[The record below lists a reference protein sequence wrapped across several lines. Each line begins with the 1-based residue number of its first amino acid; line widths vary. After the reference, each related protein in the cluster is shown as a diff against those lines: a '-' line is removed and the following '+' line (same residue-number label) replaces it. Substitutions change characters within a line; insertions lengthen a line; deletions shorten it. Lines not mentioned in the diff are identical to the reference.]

1 MKNIILCG
9 APGCGK
15 GTQAEFIV
23 ANYGLTHLST
33 GQLMRS
39 VAASGSE
46 LGNLIDSYISQGH
59 LVPDDVTIRLL
70 EEYISQLPADT
81 KGLIFDGFPRT
92 LNQAV
97 QLERLMKKRG
107 DVNAILID
115 INVPEDELI
124 RRLLERG
131 KTSGRSDD
139 SDISIIKERL
149 AVYHDQTRPV
159 DDYYELHD
167 KYARIQGLGTIS
179 EIFGRIIQLPESPET
194 MHRLHFCQFLG

>member
-92 LNQAV
+92 PNQAV

-179 EIFGRIIQLPESPET
+179 EIFGRISRILNKIY
-194 MHRLHFCQFLG
+194 

>member
-23 ANYGLTHLST
+23 AHYGLTHLST
-33 GQLMRS
+33 GQMMRKE
-39 VAASGSE
+39 AESGSE
-46 LGNLIDSYISQGH
+46 LGKLIDSYISHGH
-59 LVPDDVTIRLL
+59 LVPDDVTIEMLDK
-70 EEYISQLPADT
+70 YISTLPSDT
-81 KGLIFDGFPRT
+81 KGVIFDGFPRT

-107 DVNAILID
+107 DETAILID

-139 SDISIIKERL
+139 SDLNIIKERL
-149 AVYHDQTRPV
+149 IVYHEQTRPV

-179 EIFGRIIQLPESPET
+179 EIFGRISRILNKIY
-194 MHRLHFCQFLG
+194 

>member
-1 MKNIILCG
+1 MLSSFDFCLSTFDYLLSTIMKNIILCG

-23 ANYGLTHLST
+23 AHYGLVHLST
-33 GQLMRS
+33 GQMMRRE
-39 VAASGSE
+39 AASG
-46 LGNLIDSYISQGH
+46 
-59 LVPDDVTIRLL
+59 
-70 EEYISQLPADT
+70 
-81 KGLIFDGFPRT
+81 DGFPRT

-107 DVNAILID
+107 DETAILID

-124 RRLLERG
+124 RRLIERG
-131 KTSGRSDD
+131 KISGRADD
-139 SDISIIKERL
+139 NLETIKERL
-149 AVYHDQTRPV
+149 VVYHEQTRPV

-179 EIFGRIIQLPESPET
+179 EIFGRISRILNKIY
-194 MHRLHFCQFLG
+194 

>member
-23 ANYGLTHLST
+23 AHYGLTHLST
-33 GQLMRS
+33 GQMMRKE
-39 VAASGSE
+39 AESGSE
-46 LGNLIDSYISQGH
+46 LGKLIDSYISHGH
-59 LVPDDVTIRLL
+59 LVPDDVTIEMLDK
-70 EEYISQLPADT
+70 YISSLPSDT
-81 KGLIFDGFPRT
+81 KGVIFDGFPRT

-107 DVNAILID
+107 DETAILID
-115 INVPEDELI
+115 INVPEEELI
-124 RRLLERG
+124 RRLLVRG

-139 SDISIIKERL
+139 SDLNIIKERL
-149 AVYHDQTRPV
+149 IVYHEQTRPV

-179 EIFGRIIQLPESPET
+179 EIFGRISRILNKIY
-194 MHRLHFCQFLG
+194 

>member
-15 GTQAEFIV
+15 GTQSEFIV
-23 ANYGLTHLST
+23 ANFGLTHLST

-39 VAASGSE
+39 EAASGTE
-46 LGNLIDSYISQGH
+46 LGNLINSYISQGH

-70 EEYISQLPADT
+70 EKFIEGLPADT
-81 KGLIFDGFPRT
+81 KGVIFDGFPRT

-107 DVNAILID
+107 DSTAMLID

-124 RRLLERG
+124 RRLVERG

-139 SDISIIKERL
+139 SDIAIIKERL

-179 EIFGRIIQLPESPET
+179 EIYGRISRILKKIYT
-194 MHRLHFCQFLG
+194 N

>member
-15 GTQAEFIV
+15 GTQSEFIV
-23 ANYGLTHLST
+23 ANFGLTHLST
-33 GQLMRS
+33 GQLMRRE
-39 VAASGSE
+39 AESGTE
-46 LGNLIDSYISQGH
+46 LGNLINSYISQGH
-59 LVPDDVTIRLL
+59 LVPDDVTIQLL
-70 EEYISQLPADT
+70 EKFIDELPADT
-81 KGLIFDGFPRT
+81 KGIIFDGFPRT

-107 DVNAILID
+107 DSTAMLID

-139 SDISIIKERL
+139 SNIDIIKERL
-149 AVYHDQTRPV
+149 TVYHDQTRPV

-179 EIFGRIIQLPESPET
+179 EIYGRISRILKKIY
-194 MHRLHFCQFLG
+194 

>member
-70 EEYISQLPADT
+70 EEYIEQLPADT

-139 SDISIIKERL
+139 SDINIIKERL

-167 KYARIQGLGTIS
+167 KYARIQGLGSIS
-179 EIFGRIIQLPESPET
+179 DIFGRISRILNKIY
-194 MHRLHFCQFLG
+194 